1 MKDFGLVGDVVI
13 KAMEKGF
20 PFPLRTTLFEM
31 GFLFMVMGFL
41 FLFFFRDLILL

>member
-1 MKDFGLVGDVVI
+1 MKDFGLVGDVVM

-20 PFPLRTTLFEM
+20 PFSLRTTLFEM

-41 FLFFFRDLILL
+41 FLFFFSVI